1 MSTDPTA
8 SNDMTTNTTTPPP
21 PVQQDILTNIE
32 NLQTLEKELFNKLE
46 QSSDTL
52 SDDQRQELID
62 QINNVSDTRI
72 QLYASLGDVN
82 TFYST
87 NLQSTSATLQTQTRL
102 IQMVESQ
109 LNDYKTRLQNLEDDK
124 WNKLRL
130 VQINYY
136 YSQMYQDHRRF
147 VMWILG
153 GVTVIFV
160 ILMLSR
166 YGFLNEFFQNFL
178 IISVAVF
185 VLIRMG
191 YMWLD
196 MNRRSTQN
204 YDEFDW
210 SFDPSTG
217 PQPDSDASGDNPW
230 ANNGICQG
238 QACCYT
244 DFVWDSSLNICIPM
258 SLPRQTSATD
268 SVPASVDATMA
279 VDATDATMAVDTDA
293 TQAVDSTN

>member
-1 MSTDPTA
+1 MSTDTETSTDTSSAP
-8 SNDMTTNTTTPPP
+8 PPP

-32 NLQTLEKELFNKLE
+32 NLQTLEKELFSKLE
-46 QSSDTL
+46 QSSTTL
-52 SDDQRQELID
+52 TDSQLQELID
-62 QINNVSDTRI
+62 QINNISETRI

-82 TFYST
+82 SFYSS
-87 NLQSTSATLQTQTRL
+87 NLQSTSTTLNTQTQV

-109 LNDYKTRLQNLEDDK
+109 LNDYKTRLQNMEEDK

-136 YSQMYQDHRRF
+136 YSQMYQDHRHF
-147 VMWILG
+147 MMWILA
-153 GVTVIFV
+153 GVTLIFI

-178 IISVAVF
+178 IIVVAVF
-185 VLIRMG
+185 VLIRLG

-210 SFDPSTG
+210 SFDPSTA
-217 PQPDSDASGDNPW
+217 PQPDGDASNDPW
-230 ANNGICQG
+230 ASSGICQG

-258 SLPRQTSATD
+258 SLSTQTTD
-268 SVPASVDATMA
+268 SVPASVDADTTMA
-279 VDATDATMAVDTDA
+279 DATTSQDADADATTADVDATA
-293 TQAVDSTN
+293 

>member
-1 MSTDPTA
+1 MSSSTDEATATATATATA
-8 SNDMTTNTTTPPP
+8 SP

-32 NLQTLEKELFNKLE
+32 NLQALEKELFSKLE
-46 QSSDTL
+46 SSNDTL
-52 SDDQRQELID
+52 TDDQRQELIE
-62 QINNVSDTRI
+62 QINNISDTRI

-82 TFYST
+82 TFYSS
-87 NLQSTSATLQTQTRL
+87 NLQSTSTTLNTQTKV

-109 LNDYKTRLQNLEDDK
+109 LNDYKTRLQNIEDDK

-136 YSQMYQDHRRF
+136 YSQMYQDHRHF
-147 VMWILG
+147 VIWILVA
-153 GVTVIFV
+153 VTLIFI
-160 ILMLSR
+160 ILMLCR

-178 IISVAVF
+178 IIVVSVF
-185 VLIRMG
+185 VIIRLG

-210 SFDPSTG
+210 SFDPSTA
-217 PQPDSDASGDNPW
+217 PQPDGDASLTDPW
-230 ANNGICQG
+230 ANTGVCQG

-244 DFVWDSSLNICIPM
+244 DFVWDASLNICIPM
-258 SLPRQTSATD
+258 SLPSKVSLTD
-268 SVPASVDATMA
+268 SVPASVDATDT
-279 VDATDATMAVDTDA
+279 DAYATMAVDT
-293 TQAVDSTN
+293 TTPT